1 MSRKQA
7 IVNPDGQVI
16 PCCFFANL
24 LLVADWFDYPQ
35 DYSHSEW
42 KKKEKEYRL
51 TNYRLTAFETTIDPV
66 LKDYIKHKDELNI
79 FNDDLEN
86 IVNHSWFQRLYESW
100 EDPDKISP
108 ICVRNCTKDD
118 M

>member
-1 MSRKQA
+1 MSRKQV

-24 LLVADWFDYPQ
+24 LLVADWFKYPRQ
-35 DYSHSEW
+35 YSHSDS
-42 KKKEKEYRL
+42 KKNWEEHRL
-51 TNYRLTAFETTIDPV
+51 TNYYLTAFETTIDPV
-66 LKDYIKHKDELNI
+66 LKEYIKHKDELNI

-86 IVNHSWFQRLYESW
+86 IVNHEWFQKLYESW

-108 ICVRNCTKDD
+108 VCVRNCTKDD